1 MADLTIDRAQL
12 EIVIK
17 NDDSRRRIRELEED
31 SRSLTKEMKQLEKQG
46 KKDTAEW
53 HAKAAALKRNK
64 YELDGLVN
72 QIGLTGLSMK
82 ELKKRQGE
90 LNAIMNA
97 MDPRTPEYKKLQV
110 QLDAV
115 NGRMRELKT
124 KSQSAGT
131 SLNNMAN
138 GFNKYFG
145 IATAFAASIT
155 GIALGFRKLANDV
168 AAMDDV
174 YSDVMKTTGKTREE
188 VIGLNEEFK
197 KMDTRTSR
205 ESLNMLARDAGKLGI
220 NGTRDILD
228 FVDAGNQINVALG
241 EDLGDDAI
249 KNIGKMVGVYKD
261 ASTELQN
268 LGLKEQMLAVGSAV
282 NQLGASSTASEPYL
296 VAFAGRLGGIAKQA
310 NISMSAILG
319 FGSALDQDMQ
329 AVEMSA
335 TALQKFIMKIMEDP
349 AKFAKIAGLEVTK
362 FSNLL
367 KTDANSAIIQV
378 LSAMRDKGGFQEMI
392 PIFQDMGLDG
402 ARAVGV
408 LSSMAGSIDKVT
420 AAQKIANQAMV
431 EGTSVTA
438 EYNIKNNNLNA
449 QLDKAK
455 KNFQEKALILGESLT
470 PALIKSTNG
479 LSYLIKALVAAPDF
493 YRRNEVAI
501 ILLIGA
507 FLALQ
512 AAKIKVIAASLVEHL
527 TLKTGIGLK
536 IKDAII
542 LKALLIQEQYRL
554 ALIGKTTVAQKAA
567 AIATTTLK
575 TAMAALGG
583 PIGLAI
589 LAVTGLIAAIKL
601 YDKYSAESMRLE
613 SLNRVRIKE
622 TSEANDLLT
631 ARYNA
636 QQTAVSGLNKLNAEQ
651 ILKLKSLT
659 ESTIKQAEA
668 ELLVAKTRQILT
680 RNENTKTSVWQDVKN
695 VLLSMGVAS
704 SVVQRTLAD
713 AAKNGAEAA
722 TEMDENIQKMG
733 ESINNL
739 KQQNTELSNIVNAE
753 SNADAITINVKTTA
767 TQLEEKARLLGI
779 ALKNVAME
787 SEDYTRISNKLAEVN
802 KLLKTSTD
810 ETTEGNAKLLA
821 SYEKLS
827 AAISVYKTQ
836 LTNLVTAG
844 DISAAMGV
852 GALLA
857 QLENSKKYID
867 EIVAAGGNLEAVID
881 KVRISI
887 SDEGLK
893 PEEAAGDWV
902 KNMMDDFQTA
912 LDTEVEPLVLPEM
925 DPLPTPKFDG
935 NFYLDQV
942 KTVSGAAFDIW
953 KNNADARV
961 DYELSA
967 LDKAMN
973 RELSNKNLTEEQKDK
988 IREKY
993 AKKERAIKTEA
1004 FKKQKV
1010 ADIIRATIDG
1020 TLAVIKAGVL
1030 TPLGISTAIA
1040 NAAMIT
1046 VIASQKVPQ
1055 FAKGKYA
1062 VTGKD
1067 DNRTYH
1073 ADYVGTPST
1082 GIYTRPSLFAEN
1094 GAEMIIDAPTT
1105 SRMQANAP
1113 GLIRAIY
1120 RMAGKTTQF
1129 ADGKYPETMP
1139 DINYSIPATDNHLT
1153 VTIDRLNLTL
1163 DKLLKDGLI
1172 SKIVYQDLMNFDA
1185 KVTDIEQQSMF

>member
-90 LNAIMNA
+90 LNAILNA

-145 IATAFAASIT
+145 MATAFAASIT

-349 AKFAKIAGLEVTK
+349 AKFAKIAGIEVTK

-431 EGTSVTA
+431 EGTSVTS

-536 IKDAII
+536 IKEEII
-542 LKALLIQEQYRL
+542 LKALIIKEQYRL
-554 ALIGKTTVAQKAA
+554 ALIGKTTVAQRRA

-601 YDKYSAESMRLE
+601 YDKYNGETIRLE
-613 SLNRVRIKE
+613 SLKKIRIQE
-622 TSEANDLLT
+622 TGEACNLLT

-668 ELLVAKTRQILT
+668 ELLVAKTRQVLT
-680 RNENTKTSVWQDVKN
+680 QKENTKPTTWQKFSTWVTAWD
-695 VLLSMGVAS
+695 M
-704 SVVQRTLAD
+704 AD
-713 AAKNGAEAA
+713 YEEKIAIKAAENGKKAA
-722 TEMDENIQKMG
+722 GEMDEAIQKLAESISNLKVQNIQ
-733 ESINNL
+733 
-739 KQQNTELSNIVNAE
+739 LSDIVNAE

-810 ETTEGNAKLLA
+810 ETTEGNAKLLT

-827 AAISVYKTQ
+827 AAISVYKTH

-852 GALLA
+852 GTLLA

-1040 NAAMIT
+1040 NAAMIA

-1139 DINYSIPATDNHLT
+1139 GINYSIPATDNHLS

-1163 DKLLKDGLI
+1163 EKLLKDGLI